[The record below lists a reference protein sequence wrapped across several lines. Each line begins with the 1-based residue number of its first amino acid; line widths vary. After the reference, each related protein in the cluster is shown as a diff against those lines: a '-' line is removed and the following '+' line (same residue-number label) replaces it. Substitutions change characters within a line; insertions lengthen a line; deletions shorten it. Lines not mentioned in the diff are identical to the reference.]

1 MTPDDADATPPA
13 MLKQLPRLT
22 PDSHRME
29 QTRARCLAQLAR
41 AGRPA
46 PAPRTPAPPWRPL
59 APIVVVS
66 GFCVLYFAALVTTA
80 LRFQDVL
87 R

>member
-1 MTPDDADATPPA
+1 MTPDHADATPLA
-13 MLKQLPRLT
+13 TLQQLQLLT
-22 PDSHRME
+22 PDSHRRE
-29 QTRARCLAQLAR
+29 QTRARCRAQLAR
-41 AGRPA
+41 ARRPT
-46 PAPRTPAPPWRPL
+46 PAPRTIGPASRPL

-66 GFCVLYFAALVTTA
+66 GFCVVYFAALVTTA